1 MWCDVVPITQGSVDV
16 MREWWGLVVECVV
29 VLVRLVIGD
38 ESSEVVL
45 VVDVE
50 DRDGVV

>member
-1 MWCDVVPITQGSVDV
+1 MCKWRGF
-16 MREWWGLVVECVV
+16 VVEGVV
-29 VLVRLVIGD
+29 VMIHLVIGD
-38 ESSEVVL
+38 EGGEVAL

>member
-1 MWCDVVPITQGSVDV
+1 M
-16 MREWWGLVVECVV
+16 MRQWWGFVVERVV

-38 ESSEVVL
+38 EGGEVAL

-50 DRDGVV
+50 DSDGVV